1 MGAQRAKVP
10 QQVIDAIKYNKPAE
24 GFSDRDALL
33 INFARDSFHKHRIS
47 SDLYAKAVETFG
59 KQGTLELATIIGDYA
74 MAAIMLNATD
84 QHLPPGRPELLPA
97 K

>member
-1 MGAQRAKVP
+1 MPCVFQTATRCSSPSPATRSTAQ
-10 QQVIDAIKYNKPAE
+10 
-24 GFSDRDALL
+24 DRLRSL
-33 INFARDSFHKHRIS
+33 RQS
-47 SDLYAKAVETFG
+47 VETFG

-84 QHLPPGRPELLPA
+84 QHLPPGREKTLPV